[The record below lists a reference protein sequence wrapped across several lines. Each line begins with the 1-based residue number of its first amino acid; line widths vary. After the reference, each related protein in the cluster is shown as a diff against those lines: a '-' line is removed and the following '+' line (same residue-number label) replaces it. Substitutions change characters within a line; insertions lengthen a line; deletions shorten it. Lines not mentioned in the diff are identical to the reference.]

1 MRVLPAFEAD
11 KLCHL
16 YAEELLNMVEELHR
30 RSLPEANSVAYELLR
45 DDKRDI
51 VGQFTRNGSS

>member
-1 MRVLPAFEAD
+1 
-11 KLCHL
+11 
-16 YAEELLNMVEELHR
+16 MVEELHR